1 MYRYILKRL
10 LYMFPVLIG
19 VTIIVFTLLYFSP
32 GNPAAIILGQEATPE
47 KIAVLE
53 KEMGLDRPY
62 IVRLADYIK
71 NVILKFDLGTSYR
84 TKAPV
89 KNEVF
94 KRLGITI
101 KLTLISMA
109 IGSVLGIAMG
119 IISAIK
125 QYTWIDRVTTI
136 LALFGISTPSF
147 WLALLM
153 IMAFAVN
160 LKWFPVSGS
169 YGPKYWVLPC
179 ATLGIQAA
187 GIVMRMTRSSMLD
200 VIRADYIRTARAKG
214 QNEWTVIMK
223 HALRNALIPIITV
236 IGNQTGVLIGG
247 SILVESIFS
256 FPGLGKY
263 MLDAINY
270 RDYPAVQGTVLII
283 SFMSVIIML
292 LVDIAYSFVDPR
304 IKAAYSG
311 GRKKKRGT
319 ANG

>member
-1 MYRYILKRL
+1 MI
-10 LYMFPVLIG
+10 PVLIG
-19 VTIIVFTLLYFSP
+19 VTIIVFTLLYMSP

-47 KIAVLE
+47 KVAALE

-62 IVRLADYIK
+62 IVRLVDYIGD
-71 NVILKFDLGTSYR
+71 VAFRFDLGNSYR
-84 TKAPV
+84 TRAPV
-89 KNEVF
+89 RDEVF
-94 KRLGITI
+94 KRLGITV
-101 KLTLISMA
+101 KLTLISMT
-109 IGSVLGIAMG
+109 IGTILGIAMG

-125 QYTWIDRVTTI
+125 QYTWIDRITTI
-136 LALFGISTPSF
+136 VALFGISTPSF

-153 IMAFAVN
+153 ILLFAV
-160 LKWFPVSGS
+160 KWRIFPVSGS

-187 GIVMRMTRSSMLD
+187 GIIMRMTRSSMLD
-200 VIRADYIRTARAKG
+200 VIRSDYIRTARAKG
-214 QNEWTVIMK
+214 QTEWSVIMK

-263 MLDAINY
+263 MLDAINN

-283 SFMSVIIML
+283 SFMSVLIML
-292 LVDIAYSFVDPR
+292 LVDIAYSFADPR
-304 IKAAYSG
+304 IKAVYSAG
-311 GRKKKRGT
+311 KRKVIKDESHK
-319 ANG
+319 A

>member
-1 MYRYILKRL
+1 MI
-10 LYMFPVLIG
+10 PVLIG
-19 VTIIVFTLLYFSP
+19 VTVIVFTLLYMSP
-32 GNPAAIILGQEATPE
+32 GNPAEIILGQEATPE
-47 KIAVLE
+47 RVAELE
-53 KEMGLDRPY
+53 KEMGLDQPY
-62 IVRLADYIK
+62 IVRLADYLK
-71 NVILKFDLGTSYR
+71 NIITRFDLGTSYR
-84 TKAPV
+84 TKSPV
-89 KNEVF
+89 KDEVF
-94 KRLGITI
+94 KRLGITV

-109 IGSVLGIAMG
+109 VGSILGISMG

-125 QYTWIDRVTTI
+125 QYTWIDRLTTI
-136 LALFGISTPSF
+136 LALFGISMPSF
-147 WLALLM
+147 WLAMVM
-153 IMAFAVN
+153 IMVFAVN

-179 ATLGIQAA
+179 ATLAIQAA

-214 QNEWTVIMK
+214 QNEWNVIMK
-223 HALRNALIPIITV
+223 HALRNAWIPIITV

-256 FPGLGKY
+256 FPGMGKY

-270 RDYPAVQGTVLII
+270 RDYPAVQGTVLVI

-304 IKAAYSG
+304 IKAEYKSVS
-311 GRKKKRGT
+311 KKK
-319 ANG
+319 AVKNG